1 MDGIWLNVR
10 QRRRLQQ
17 VLRTTDDGALC
28 RRILAIL
35 EVAAGRPISNVAELF
50 GVSRQS
56 IYSWIENYF
65 PEHDPNAL
73 SDRERSGRPRLW
85 TNEIAGALQECLKWP
100 PDKWGYQAVVWTVPL
115 VQNWLGEHCGLMF
128 SETTIRQQLHALGY
142 TWKRPRYVLEPDPER
157 EKKKTN
163 SPQNSAVVASNG
175 VAV

>member
-1 MDGIWLNVR
+1 MEGFWLNGR

-17 VLRTTDDGALC
+17 ELRSTDDSALF

-35 EVAAGRPISNVAELF
+35 EVGGGQPISKIAKLF

-56 IYSWIENYF
+56 IYSWIESYVS
-65 PEHDPNAL
+65 EHDPKSL

-85 TNEIAGALQECLKWP
+85 TEEIGGALQECLKWQ

-115 VQNWLGEHCGLMF
+115 LKNWLGEYTGLTF
-128 SETTIRQQLHALGY
+128 SETTIRQQLHSLGY
-142 TWKRPRYVLEPDPER
+142 TWKRARYVLEPDPER

-163 SPQNSAVVASNG
+163 SPQNSAVVATNRI
-175 VAV
+175 AL